1 MQILRMLSV
10 VATFLC
16 LLAHDGLAA
25 SRQSRERAAKK
36 ACLTGDPVKGV
47 EILAD
52 LFIETNDLAFIF
64 NQGRCFEQNRRYE
77 DAIGRFREFL
87 IKGPKMKADE
97 KAEAERHIA
106 ACETYLG
113 KTATSAPVLQE
124 PPKVVAVAPPP
135 ELPPR
140 GLTREPEVV
149 VTRSPPKRNV
159 DSGNGSGLRIAG
171 LAVGGLGVA
180 GVVTGLVLNLKA
192 NGMASD
198 LEKPESYSRSSDS
211 TRKDYKTF
219 AWVSYGAGAAFVVG
233 GAVIYY
239 LGWQKGH
246 DSESAV
252 AVVPVASNNVI
263 GTMLTGA
270 F

>member
-1 MQILRMLSV
+1 MRILRMLSV
-10 VATFLC
+10 VGIFLC
-16 LLAHDGLAA
+16 LLAQDGLAA

-52 LFIETNDLAFIF
+52 LFIETNDTVFIF

-77 DAIGRFREFL
+77 DAVGRFREFL

-97 KAEAERHIA
+97 RAEAERHIA
-106 ACETYLG
+106 ACESYL
-113 KTATSAPVLQE
+113 KAATPEPAAQE
-124 PPKVVAVAPPP
+124 PAKVVAVAPPP
-135 ELPPR
+135 ETPSR
-140 GLTREPEVV
+140 GPTREPEVAV
-149 VTRSPPKRNV
+149 ATSPRKADVEP
-159 DSGNGSGLRIAG
+159 SNGGGLRIVG
-171 LAVGGLGVA
+171 LTVGGLGVA

-192 NGMASD
+192 NSMASD

-219 AWVSYGAGAAFVVG
+219 AWISYGAGAAFVVG
-233 GAVIYY
+233 GAVMYY

-246 DSESAV
+246 DSDSAV
-252 AVVPVASNNVI
+252 AVVPVASTNMV